1 MFQLNQRVVCLDGE
15 IPPSLWEYVKPLVKG
30 KIYTIRNVAPG
41 TKDGKTHDLAVY
53 LHEVLNTVNEHGIE
67 RGYSHERF
75 APLQE
80 DTVGEEFADV
90 RELVSVN

>member
-1 MFQLNQRVVCLDGE
+1 MFQLNQRVVCLNGE
-15 IPPSLWEYVKPLVKG
+15 IPPQLWEYVKPLVKG
-30 KIYTIRNVAPG
+30 KIYTIRNVVPG

-53 LHEVLNTVNEHGIE
+53 LHEVHNTVNEHGIE
-67 RGYSHERF
+67 RGYAHERF

-80 DTVGEEFADV
+80 DTVGEEMADV